1 MEKVYKSLVAGW
13 YKCTCVVMLVAFLAS
28 LYLCYKSTWILLID
42 MVFVGFC
49 VYMMFDMWFHTDY
62 TIKGD
67 RLLIRCGFLFRMELP
82 IRKIIEIT
90 DKSTILSSPALS
102 AKRIG
107 LPQCALLKHLSQ
119 RERQVRCCVFASSWA
134 EIATA
139 CCLIP
144 PATEQ
149 RNDCHWQS

>member
-13 YKCTCVVMLVAFLAS
+13 YKCTCIVMLVAFLAS

-42 MVFVGFC
+42 VVLVGFC
-49 VYMMFDMWFHTDY
+49 VYMMFDMLFHTDY

-67 RLLIRCGFLFRMELP
+67 RLLIRCGFMFRMELP

-107 LPQCALLKHLSQ
+107 LRYGRTNWVYLSPENRSGFISDLLSLNPGIKYLAQ
-119 RERQVRCCVFASSWA
+119 FEANR
-134 EIATA
+134 
-139 CCLIP
+139 
-144 PATEQ
+144 
-149 RNDCHWQS
+149 